1 MTEKMINELMKNHE
15 DTVKNSKLADVV
27 VIKKPGKEPE
37 LIRGE
42 QIDREIVNLGLFLEL
57 CDLGDTGLIAVYD
70 SRKAFDIS
78 GKKYVFGTV
87 IVVHKGKNG
96 TEAAAIVG
104 KAIAERALEKGIST
118 VAFDR
123 GGYLYH
129 GRVKSLAEAAR
140 EAGLKF

>member
-96 TEAAAIVG
+96 TECMTEDEICRAVITLMDSEVTLSYDG
-104 KAIAERALEKGIST
+104 EDFKAYEIG
-118 VAFDR
+118 
-123 GGYLYH
+123 
-129 GRVKSLAEAAR
+129 
-140 EAGLKF
+140 

>member
-37 LIRGE
+37 LLRGE

-96 TEAAAIVG
+96 TECMTEDEICRAVITLMDSEVTLSYDG
-104 KAIAERALEKGIST
+104 EDFKAYEMG
-118 VAFDR
+118 
-123 GGYLYH
+123 
-129 GRVKSLAEAAR
+129 
-140 EAGLKF
+140 